1 MVIFIKRVLVV
12 SFDISA
18 FKNILV
24 VDDSIA
30 SGSAMIEVKESLE
43 HLSDQFNIKYCAIYV
58 IQVKR
63 MVDYYFETV
72 PLPRYFQWNILNHTT
87 LEKRVLISMCALC
100 RSFA

>member
-1 MVIFIKRVLVV
+1 LNGHIYKAGARGQF
-12 SFDISA
+12 FDISA

-63 MVDYYFETV
+63 DGRLLF
-72 PLPRYFQWNILNHTT
+72 
-87 LEKRVLISMCALC
+87 
-100 RSFA
+100 

>member
-1 MVIFIKRVLVV
+1 LNGHIYKAGARGQF
-12 SFDISA
+12 FDISA

-58 IQVKR
+58 IQVKK

-87 LEKRVLISMCALC
+87 LESV
-100 RSFA
+100 F